1 MRARRPIVWGAQG
14 VLAVVVIWFAV
25 DRLRGQWDDVA
36 ATAARLDPRWSIVA
50 GSGVIVLLTYGLL
63 IQTWR
68 VVVGGWGQQLSYP
81 DAARIWTISNLGRYL
96 PGKVWQ
102 LGAMAYLAQQRGVSG
117 AVAAGSALVVTV
129 INLIA
134 GFVVAAVTGAELL
147 GFSSLGIALIA
158 AAAAGVV
165 LAPAAIPAL
174 VRLAARLLRRDA
186 REIPALPARSLWFA
200 VVASAIAW
208 VMYGIAFQLLTL
220 GVLGSAPGAT
230 SLYIAVFTGSYVLG
244 FVVLIAPAGL
254 GVREVSMGTALAN
267 AGFAVSSATVLV
279 IVSRLWLTV
288 LELMPALLF
297 LAYGAVRATRSNA
310 PDTSSS
316 P

>member
-14 VLAVVVIWFAV
+14 LLAAAVIWFAF

-36 ATAARLDPRWSIVA
+36 ATAARLEPRWGVVVA
-50 GSGVIVLLTYGLL
+50 SGVIVLLTYGLL

-68 VVVGGWGQQLSYP
+68 VVVSGWGQQLSYP

-134 GFVVAAVTGAELL
+134 GFAVAAITGAELL

-158 AAAAGVV
+158 AAAAGLV
-165 LAPAAIPAL
+165 LSPAAIPAL
-174 VRLAARLLRRDA
+174 VRLAARLLRRGES
-186 REIPALPARSLWFA
+186 EIPTLPARSLWFA

-208 VMYGIAFQLLTL
+208 VMYGVAFQLLTL

-230 SLYIAVFTGSYVLG
+230 TLYIAVFTGSYVLG

-267 AGFAVSSATVLV
+267 AGFALSSATVLV

-288 LELMPALLF
+288 LELVPALVF